1 MAGSTSLPGTIVSR
15 PRFDHSSNNE
25 NQINPEINKGYKDSY
40 LTFIG
45 KLTQNCTYCI
55 LDDYNFYKKHDNK
68 HGKLLLVDPYDIDTL
83 QIFFDVDL
91 HKNPEKIDIINVVT
105 KKNIPLENCLNK
117 YVVNVEP
124 FRAIVDI
131 NYFNH
136 KIEECVNNRKEEI
149 SIMQGKQI
157 SQPIE
162 DENFNILMQ
171 EEIKKMP
178 GDLYLKMTVL
188 PLLHNALNMCEIV
201 RPSDPIAFISNF
213 MLINKGTTKTMENL
227 IKELP
232 KNTENEEI
240 DQDLLLAAGEYSREE
255 KNEEAEQQANN
266 EEEHKDNGEIQN

>member
-1 MAGSTSLPGTIVSR
+1 
-15 PRFDHSSNNE
+15 
-25 NQINPEINKGYKDSY
+25 
-40 LTFIG
+40 
-45 KLTQNCTYCI
+45 
-55 LDDYNFYKKHDNK
+55 
-68 HGKLLLVDPYDIDTL
+68 
-83 QIFFDVDL
+83 
-91 HKNPEKIDIINVVT
+91 
-105 KKNIPLENCLNK
+105 
-117 YVVNVEP
+117 
-124 FRAIVDI
+124 
-131 NYFNH
+131 
-136 KIEECVNNRKEEI
+136 
-149 SIMQGKQI
+149 MQGKQI

-232 KNTENEEI
+232 KNIENEEI

-255 KNEEAEQQANN
+255 RNEEAEQQANN

>member
-1 MAGSTSLPGTIVSR
+1 MKSYSPEFKKYNDKLKKLDNFFW
-15 PRFDHSSNNE
+15 PRIKSNLE
-25 NQINPEINKGYKDSY
+25 RWARRELLKKIIELYI
-40 LTFIG
+40 F
-45 KLTQNCTYCI
+45 
-55 LDDYNFYKKHDNK
+55 DYNFYKKHDNK

-255 KNEEAEQQANN
+255 RNEEAEQQANN